1 MRAILGAVPILLA
14 GLITASTPSAHAQGR
29 GAGAGPAAGAPA
41 AKTAPS
47 AAPARPAL
55 PPVPGLTT
63 QQRERIEAL
72 RVATFDKVSPLERDL
87 LVKRNELQNLW
98 SAAQPNREAILK
110 KQADMDATRQRI
122 REAYVDEH
130 LAILKILTPAQ
141 RAAIPSPG
149 PDFGRGG
156 RGAGVAAGGC
166 MGGGWGAGIGPGRGR
181 GRGQGMGRGMGRGG
195 GWWGY

>member
-1 MRAILGAVPILLA
+1 MRAILGTVPILLA
-14 GLITASTPSAHAQGR
+14 GLITTSTPSAYAQGR
-29 GAGAGPAAGAPA
+29 GPGAGPAARAPA

-63 QQRERIEAL
+63 KQREQIEAL
-72 RVATFDKVSPLERDL
+72 RVATFDQVSPLERDL

-110 KQADMDATRQRI
+110 KQAEMDATRQRI

-141 RAAIPSPG
+141 RAAMPSPG
-149 PDFGRGG
+149 LGFGM
-156 RGAGVAAGGC
+156 GGC
-166 MGGGWGAGIGPGRGR
+166 MGGGWGAGIGPKGGWGRGR
-181 GRGQGMGRGMGRGG
+181 GMGRGMGRGG